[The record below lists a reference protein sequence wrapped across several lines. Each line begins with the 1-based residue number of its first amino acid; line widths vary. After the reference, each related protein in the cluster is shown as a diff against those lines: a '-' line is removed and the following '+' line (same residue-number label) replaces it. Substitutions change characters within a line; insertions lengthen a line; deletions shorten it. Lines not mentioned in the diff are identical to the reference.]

1 MRTRLLLH
9 AVTVLTTLI
18 LLPLR
23 GEALPP
29 QELPRADRSVRVQP
43 IVDTLR
49 AALGEGAI
57 WHPSRKT
64 LFWVDL
70 TGQRLYELVPSER
83 HCHRWDFDA
92 PVSTVVP
99 ESDSTVVIA
108 LADHLERFNL
118 RSQHRDTLA
127 LIPDRGGRLRCND
140 GKCDPAGRLWIGTM
154 AYDGNP
160 EEGTL
165 YSVEPSGEISVQIG
179 SVSISNGIVW
189 SADRSTMY
197 YIDTPTRQVC
207 RYRYDE
213 ASGRISFEEVSIIVP
228 EAWGSPDGMTIDR
241 NGKLWIAHWGGE
253 GVYQWD
259 PDSGEL
265 IRRIAVPVPNVTSC
279 AFGGENLDTLYITTA
294 ACSPA
299 DSTRYPLS
307 GNLFVCK
314 PGVKGVKAHFFGKK
328 N

>member
-1 MRTRLLLH
+1 MKTRTLLNTALGITLLLLF
-9 AVTVLTTLI
+9 V
-18 LLPLR
+18 PE
-23 GEALPP
+23 GKALPP
-29 QELPRADRSVRVQP
+29 QEIPRADRNVKVQ
-43 IVDTLR
+43 VADTIK
-49 AALGEGAI
+49 ADLGEGAI
-57 WHPSRKT
+57 WHPLRKS
-64 LFWVDL
+64 LFWVDI
-70 TGQRLYELVPSER
+70 TGQRLYELLPTQR
-83 HCHRWDFDA
+83 RCNRWDFDSY
-92 PVSTVVP
+92 VSTVVP

-108 LADHLERFNL
+108 LADHIERFNL

-127 LIPDRGGRLRCND
+127 LIPVREGRLRCND

-154 AYDGNP
+154 ARDGSP

-165 YSVEPSGEISVQIG
+165 YSLESDGQMTVQIG

-213 ASGRISFEEVSIIVP
+213 ESGRISFEEVSIIVP
-228 EAWGSPDGMTIDR
+228 EAWGTPDGMTIDR
-241 NGKLWIAHWGGE
+241 NGKLWIAHWGGQ

-265 IRRIAVPVPNVTSC
+265 IRRIAVPALNVTSC
-279 AFGGENLDTLYITTA
+279 AFGGERLDTLYITTA
-294 ACSPA
+294 TSSAS
-299 DSTRYPLS
+299 DSTDFPLS
-307 GNLFVCK
+307 GSLFVCK
-314 PGVKGVKAHFFGKK
+314 PGVQGIKAHFFGKK